1 MKIINTRIGLSSFLI
16 VLTVTIFLISCER
29 AEVINIDPQ
38 KQTEF
43 NGQQRLVLPIGIA
56 TESEKARDKYI
67 ENASPEELDKMI
79 ENGRVVDYLQSINKL
94 EDTATKLAHGEYFSD
109 FDFNSNLTELEILE
123 LQDYENSIESR
134 SCICCRWV
142 YINFCKPPH
151 GDCDYWDWQC
161 YWCC

>member
-94 EDTATKLAHGEYFSD
+94 ED
-109 FDFNSNLTELEILE
+109 
-123 LQDYENSIESR
+123 ESR